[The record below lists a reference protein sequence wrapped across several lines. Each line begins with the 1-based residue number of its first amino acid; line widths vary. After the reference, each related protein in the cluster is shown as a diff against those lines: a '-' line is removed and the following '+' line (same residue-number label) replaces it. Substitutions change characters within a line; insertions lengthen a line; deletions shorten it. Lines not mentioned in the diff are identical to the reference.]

1 MTQRTLALSL
11 YNKPILNRRSNKM
24 TKNPVPWGKEFR
36 KNHAEDFR
44 ICCSKIYY
52 KCKCRQKNG
61 KGYGR
66 TI

>member
-1 MTQRTLALSL
+1 
-11 YNKPILNRRSNKM
+11 M
-24 TKNPVPWGKEFR
+24 TKNPVPWGKEVR
-36 KNHAEDFR
+36 KNHPEDFR
-44 ICCSKIYY
+44 KCCGKIYY